1 MLASRLSGKERV
13 KGYNTMHLAHWHAQS
28 LGNVCLHW
36 FGDKSNFLLH
46 LIEHNHGGAVFM
58 GILGN
63 DFINYALLLWVFKWV
78 SGIRVF
84 HKA

>member
-1 MLASRLSGKERV
+1 
-13 KGYNTMHLAHWHAQS
+13 MHLAHGHAES

-46 LIEHNHGGAVFM
+46 LIEHNHGGAVFV

-63 DFINYALLLWVFKWV
+63 DFVNNTLLLWIFE
-78 SGIRVF
+78 GILGVRVF
-84 HKA
+84 H